1 MSARYLVACRC
12 GANFAATLGQAGQDV
27 RCECGQIIAIPLLRE
42 LRALPPAAAPAT
54 AGTKQARSAVS
65 SAAVSSAAASGSA
78 ASNSTVRGR
87 VVFAGL
93 LVTVLAT
100 LLGVVLL
107 YARAQIVVEW
117 SHQLQS
123 QADSEVIDQM
133 NADEMFQAWHALHS
147 QGLGEKS
154 PTGFM
159 INRNNR
165 ATLGRLATWTLAFAS
180 VAAVSTIGFSM
191 ATRRS
196 AGS

>member
-12 GANFAATLGQAGQDV
+12 GANFAATPGQAGQDV

-42 LRALPPAAAPAT
+42 LRALPSAAAPAT
-54 AGTKQARSAVS
+54 AGSNQTRSAAS
-65 SAAVSSAAASGSA
+65 NSAASGSA

-87 VVFAGL
+87 VVFMGL

-117 SHQLQS
+117 SHELQS

-165 ATLGRLATWTLAFAS
+165 AALGRLATWTLAFAS
-180 VAAVSTIGFSM
+180 VAAISTIGFSM

>member
-12 GANFAATLGQAGQDV
+12 GANFAATPGQAGQDV

-42 LRALPPAAAPAT
+42 LRALPPASAPAT

-65 SAAVSSAAASGSA
+65 SAAVSSAAAP
-78 ASNSTVRGR
+78 NSSVRGR

-180 VAAVSTIGFSM
+180 MAAVSTIGFSM

>member
-12 GANFAATLGQAGQDV
+12 GATFAATPGQAGQDV

-54 AGTKQARSAVS
+54 AGSNQTRS
-65 SAAVSSAAASGSA
+65 AASGSA

-180 VAAVSTIGFSM
+180 VAAISTIGFSM

>member
-12 GANFAATLGQAGQDV
+12 GANFAATPGQAGQDV

-54 AGTKQARSAVS
+54 AGSNQTRSAAS
-65 SAAVSSAAASGSA
+65 NSAASGSA

-147 QGLGEKS
+147 QGLGEKA

>member
-54 AGTKQARSAVS
+54 AGTKQARS
-65 SAAVSSAAASGSA
+65 AVSSAAASGSA